1 MTCIFLFVFPRFQV
15 LSELRFG
22 VHAHVARGTVELA
35 GRRSVNTEILFLDE
49 TLFFDLFRRRKRFR
63 PFYLA
68 PVDFTLKVG
77 VELRLRGRV
86 DATDVAEERTRA

>member
-1 MTCIFLFVFPRFQV
+1 M

-22 VHAHVARGTVELA
+22 IHAHVARGAVELA

-49 TLFFDLFRRRKRFR
+49 TFFFDLFRSRKRFR
-63 PFYLA
+63 HFYLA
-68 PVDFTLKVG
+68 SVDFTLKVS

-86 DATDVAEERTRA
+86 DATDVAEERTRS